1 MTPHDK
7 TDEFPSN
14 PGVAIATRARPHPG
28 ARHALFL
35 GVAAACVMGVGL
47 GLWAR
52 PAMTERRAAARPAD
66 TPVRPEP
73 ITHRLQI
80 VVDDRPAPIG
90 VPLDVRPATSD
101 QPANVAPRAPAPE
114 PATAPLLGA
123 WQGLI
128 KARNVAPPAQPA
140 VAPVAKA
147 APPVPAPR
155 KLAPLVVAARL
166 APKPVTLKT
175 RPSAPAAAH
184 LARAEPDRMALAKAH
199 RLDLA
204 RAAAAKTA
212 AHKAELALA
221 AKTAKTARQRQVEL
235 AKAEAKGR
243 AEAKAEART
252 LALAEAR
259 EDAHKRTRLLALAH
273 AVQKLLPH
281 QTAPAPVHLARADRR
296 HTVKSRREPRVE
308 QASMKVPKTRAR
320 AAPPTYR
327 THAPQPAPQHSSGL
341 MKVSDPGLGAAERQL
356 NRAYQDAR
364 AAGVP
369 DAQLQRQQQRW
380 LAARSAAARE
390 APWAV
395 HDVYLA
401 RIAELNGQAREA
413 RPDGY

>member
-7 TDEFPSN
+7 TDEFPTDL
-14 PGVAIATRARPHPG
+14 GVAPVARAKPRPRTRHV
-28 ARHALFL
+28 LFL

-66 TPVRPEP
+66 TPVKPEP
-73 ITHRLQI
+73 VARRLQI
-80 VVDDRPAPIG
+80 VVDDRPAPISA
-90 VPLDVRPATSD
+90 PLDVRPATSD
-101 QPANVAPRAPAPE
+101 QPASVAPRATAAE
-114 PATAPLLGA
+114 PATAPPLGA

-128 KARNVAPPAQPA
+128 KARNVAPPAQPPA
-140 VAPVAKA
+140 APVAKA

-155 KLAPLVVAARL
+155 KLAPLVVAALL
-166 APKPVTLKT
+166 APKPAAPKV
-175 RPSAPAAAH
+175 RPSAPAATH
-184 LARAEPDRMALAKAH
+184 LAKAEPDRLALAKAH
-199 RLDLA
+199 RLDLG

-221 AKTAKTARQRQVEL
+221 AKAAKTARQRQVEL

-243 AEAKAEART
+243 AEARAEART

-259 EDAHKRTRLLALAH
+259 EDARKRTRLLALAH

-281 QTAPAPVHLARADRR
+281 QAAPAPVHLARADRK
-296 HTVKSRREPRVE
+296 HTVKSRHAPRIE
-308 QASMKVPKTRAR
+308 QASMKVRKPRPP

-327 THAPQPAPQHSSGL
+327 THAPQPPPQHASGL

-413 RPDGY
+413 RPDGS